1 VVFVCH
7 YGGVVGY
14 FGVVVNTPRKLH
26 SAGPTNRDYPTAVH
40 STLHTTKYYQKVA
53 KIIENAETK
62 EEAEAALNMI
72 RNSLLNGGL

>member
-1 VVFVCH
+1 
-7 YGGVVGY
+7 
-14 FGVVVNTPRKLH
+14 
-26 SAGPTNRDYPTAVH
+26 
-40 STLHTTKYYQKVA
+40 VA